1 MTGSGT
7 TVLTNCSVI
16 DVAAEKATAD
26 RGVWIAHR
34 RLREIGPADD
44 VLADALADDPGVNV
58 IDLDGAF
65 LLPGLMNMHTHLGLT
80 YTGSEPDRSPAA
92 RALRMAANALWSVR
106 AGVTTIRLLG
116 EHDGTDFDLRD
127 AIRMGRHRGPTI
139 ITAGR
144 PLCCTGG
151 HGSGNG
157 PSLELDGPAEFARG
171 ARTQIALG
179 ADLIKIC
186 ISGGIGGIHESIFHS
201 QMLPE
206 EVTAVVTVAHGW
218 NRLVTAHAGPAAA
231 IDEALDC
238 GLDGVEHGY
247 ALDDAVIAKMVA
259 LGTWLVPT
267 LAVTSGEEFYKRHG
281 APSWILDKVRQAAE
295 AHAAGIRAAIRA
307 GARIALGTD
316 MLPFEELDGTTAT
329 VRELELLVEAGLTPG
344 AALRSATCVAAEY
357 AGLAHD
363 VGTIEAGKRADL
375 IAVALNPLVNIS
387 HMRELTFVMKDG
399 EPNTP
404 APEGTRSQ

>member
-1 MTGSGT
+1 MTGSGMS
-7 TVLTNCSVI
+7 VLTNCSVI
-16 DVAAEKATAD
+16 DVVAETATAGQ
-26 RGVWIAHR
+26 GVWIAGG
-34 RLREIGPADD
+34 RLREIGPADE
-44 VLADALADDPGVNV
+44 VLADALAAGPGVDV
-58 IDLDGAF
+58 TDLDGAF

-80 YTGSEPDRSPAA
+80 YTGREPDRSPAA
-92 RALRMAANALWSVR
+92 RALRMAANAQDSLR

-127 AIRMGRHRGPTI
+127 AIRGGRHRGPTI

-151 HGSGNG
+151 HGSGYG

-186 ISGGIGGIHESIFHS
+186 ISGGIGGMHERVSHS
-201 QMLPE
+201 QLLPE
-206 EVTAVVTVAHGW
+206 EVTAVTTVAHGW
-218 NRLVTAHAGPAAA
+218 NRLVTAHAGPANA

-247 ALDDAVIAKMVA
+247 AMDDAVIAKMVA

-267 LAVTSGEEFYKRHG
+267 LAVTRGEEFYKRHG
-281 APSWILDKVRQAAE
+281 APSWILDKVCETAE

-316 MLPFEELDGTTAT
+316 MLPSEELDGTTAT

-344 AALRSATCVAAEY
+344 AALRSATCTAAEY
-357 AGLAHD
+357 AGLTHD
-363 VGTIEAGKRADL
+363 AGTIEVGKRADL
-375 IAVALNPLVNIS
+375 IAVALNPLLNIS

-399 EPNTP
+399 EPITP
-404 APEGTRSQ
+404 APEGTRS